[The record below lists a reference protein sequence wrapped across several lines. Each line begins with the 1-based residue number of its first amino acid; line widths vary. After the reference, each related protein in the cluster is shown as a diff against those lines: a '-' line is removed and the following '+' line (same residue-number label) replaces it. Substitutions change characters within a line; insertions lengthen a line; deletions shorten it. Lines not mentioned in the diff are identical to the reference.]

1 MRTLKFFMIVF
12 CIACMGLLSSCAK
25 TPAASEKVL
34 VVEVRFLQPIK
45 IEYPPCT
52 ESVEDYVDEPLHFAE
67 D

>member
-1 MRTLKFFMIVF
+1 
-12 CIACMGLLSSCAK
+12 MGLLSSCAK